1 MKDTACKLN
10 FIYRI
15 TQRSAS
21 AGNLK
26 YLSLAGNDVLSLV
39 SPCSAVS
46 TASRKLG
53 QSNVWVKAGLL
64 MFSLLLLAN
73 CATTVGNLD
82 STNADLSSSYA
93 VKSFENKKQHSQKL
107 DTRDPRSYYHYLMA
121 VKAEKKYQLKQ
132 AALHYKEVVQHDPET
147 ERFHEKWIRLLLRT
161 GQLDEAVRAGQNAL
175 ARFPENEEIE
185 MILGDI
191 FASQGKAEG
200 AIIHYDQIGRAHV

>member
-1 MKDTACKLN
+1 M
-10 FIYRI
+10 
-15 TQRSAS
+15 
-21 AGNLK
+21 
-26 YLSLAGNDVLSLV
+26 LSLL
-39 SPCSAVS
+39 
-46 TASRKLG
+46 
-53 QSNVWVKAGLL
+53 
-64 MFSLLLLAN
+64 FLAN
-73 CATTVGNLD
+73 CATTVGTLD

-107 DTRDPRSYYHYLMA
+107 DTQDPRSYYHYMMA
-121 VKAEKKYQLKQ
+121 LKAEKEYQLEQ

-191 FASQGKAEG
+191 FASQGKAEE
-200 AIIHYDQIGRAHV
+200 AIIHYDRVSQISSENARAPLLKGSLLRGWGSLTEL